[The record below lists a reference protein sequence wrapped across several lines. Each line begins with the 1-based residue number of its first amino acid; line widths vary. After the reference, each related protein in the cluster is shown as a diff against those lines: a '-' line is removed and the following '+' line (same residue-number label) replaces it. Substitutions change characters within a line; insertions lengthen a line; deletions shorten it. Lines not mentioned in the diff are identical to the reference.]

1 MLPRDERRR
10 LREIEQQL
18 IGDDPKLARRL
29 TETSLWRQV
38 WAHMSPR
45 TALAVFASFIA
56 VLCLFLGE
64 GGGVFTAG
72 ALAALVVISR
82 NWQIHL
88 D

>member
-18 IGDDPKLARRL
+18 SGEDPKLARRL
-29 TETSLWRQV
+29 TETSTWRRI
-38 WAHMSPR
+38 WAVTSPQ
-45 TALAVFASFIA
+45 TALAFFAAVVA

-64 GGGVFTAG
+64 GGGVLSAG
-72 ALAALVVISR
+72 ALAAIVFISR
-82 NWQIHL
+82 NWEIRL

>member
-18 IGDDPKLARRL
+18 IDDDPKLARRL
-29 TETSLWRQV
+29 TETSALRWV

-45 TALAVFASFIA
+45 TTLAVVAAFIA

-64 GGGVFTAG
+64 GGGVVTAG
-72 ALAALVVISR
+72 ALAAVTVISR
-82 NWQIHL
+82 NWRIRL